1 MRKHKESSFGS
12 MSMVSMSSE
21 ILLVYSV
28 GFWIFICASPI
39 YLMPFVWLLD
49 HHRNLRTKLIMTWP
63 IKTAVNS
70 AFSCDG
76 AVESLRYLVTEIRYF
91 VTENLIMIFVRENQV
106 SRYYC

>member
-1 MRKHKESSFGS
+1 MVFKVGFESTF
-12 MSMVSMSSE
+12 MVSMFSE
-21 ILLVYSV
+21 IYSV